1 MIQIKIYLSNPL
13 TMFLLTTNLLGKQS
27 NNNEENKMNNLKTQ
41 ALQDE
46 FLRLQKLNNTQLIDS
61 MKEENLTPIEDLL
74 LERLAEAV
82 GYDMATL

>member
-1 MIQIKIYLSNPL
+1 
-13 TMFLLTTNLLGKQS
+13 
-27 NNNEENKMNNLKTQ
+27 MNNLKTQ

-61 MKEENLTPIEDLL
+61 MKEENLTPIEELL